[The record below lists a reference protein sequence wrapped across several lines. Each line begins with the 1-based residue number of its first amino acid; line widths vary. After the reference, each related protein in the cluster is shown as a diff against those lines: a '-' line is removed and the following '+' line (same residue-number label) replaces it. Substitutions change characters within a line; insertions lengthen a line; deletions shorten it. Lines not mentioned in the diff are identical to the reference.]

1 VLVSVDP
8 LDDVLVS
15 VDPLD
20 DVLVSVDPLDDVLV
34 SVEPLVLLDV
44 LVSVEPM
51 TLVDPLV
58 STDASAD
65 VLVSAET
72 LVELPES
79 VETVAEPLVSI
90 DALVEPLV
98 STDAVVP
105 PATTELVSSACACAT
120 AGRRPQRTPA
130 APTTSTPRSA
140 QRRKS
145 RPHPAPL
152 EEPRRLNGPA
162 RCDNPPT
169 SEVEGGARP
178 APFPFVAVYPC
189 TQSNEKICPEN
200 ENYPSVRKLE
210 FPLQSG
216 TLE

>member
-1 VLVSVDP
+1 MLFRSP

-34 SVEPLVLLDV
+34 SVDPL
-44 LVSVEPM
+44 M
-51 TLVDPLV
+51 LVDPLV
-58 STDASAD
+58 STDAPAD
-65 VLVSAET
+65 VLVSVET

-105 PATTELVSSACACAT
+105 PATPELVSSACAS
-120 AGRRPQRTPA
+120 AGMKPQRTPTA
-130 APTTSTPRSA
+130 LATSTPRRA

-145 RPHPAPL
+145 RRHPAPL
-152 EEPRRLNGPA
+152 GDPRRLNGSP

-169 SEVEGGARP
+169 SEIGQARP
-178 APFPFVAVYPC
+178 APFTFAVYPR
-189 TQSNEKICPEN
+189 TQSNREKFA
-200 ENYPSVRKLE
+200 SK
-210 FPLQSG
+210 
-216 TLE
+216 